1 MQLALLVD
9 TYLDHLRVERAL
21 SPNTVSAYGR
31 DLSHFVG
38 FAEAR
43 GTTTPDAIDIDL
55 LGSWLQ
61 ALEQGGLSA
70 RSAARKLSAVRG
82 LMRFLMRE
90 GSLDNDQS
98 RLLPRPKAG
107 RRIPRPITPEQALAL
122 VQAPRGTTLRDLR
135 DRALLSLCYAAGL
148 RVSELLR
155 LKLGDIDFERGVVSA
170 FGKGKKRRLVPL
182 ADVTLSHVEEYL
194 AALQRESP
202 ATRDG
207 WVFPSRSGKPYSR
220 QMFWK
225 LVKRTAAQAGLGEHV
240 HPHRLR
246 HSFATHL
253 LSGGADLRTVQA
265 LLGHSDVS
273 TTEVY
278 TLVSQQHL
286 ARVHQQTHPRG

>member
-1 MQLALLVD
+1 MPLAHLVD
-9 TYLDHLRVERAL
+9 SYLDHLRVERAL
-21 SPNTVSAYGR
+21 SPNTVAAYGR
-31 DLSHFVG
+31 DLLGFVDYARTRG
-38 FAEAR
+38 AER
-43 GTTTPDAIDIDL
+43 PDDISLDL
-55 LGSWLQ
+55 LGGWLQ
-61 ALEQGGLSA
+61 ALESAGLSA
-70 RSAARKLSAVRG
+70 RTAVRKLSAVRG
-82 LMRFLMRE
+82 LMRFLARE
-90 GSLDNDQS
+90 GELSSDPS
-98 RLLPRPKAG
+98 ALLRRPKPG
-107 RRIPRPITPEQALAL
+107 RRIPRPLTEEQALAL
-122 VQAPRGTTLRDLR
+122 LEAPTGSDLKALR

-148 RVSELLR
+148 RVSELLH

-182 ADVTLSHVEEYL
+182 ADVTLKHVEDYL
-194 AALQRESP
+194 AELRRTRP
-202 ATRDG
+202 LGRDG
-207 WVFPSRSGKPYSR
+207 WVFPSRNSKPYSR

-225 LVKRTAAQAGLGEHV
+225 LVKRAAAAAGIGEHV

-286 ARVHQQTHPRG
+286 ARVHKRSHPRG